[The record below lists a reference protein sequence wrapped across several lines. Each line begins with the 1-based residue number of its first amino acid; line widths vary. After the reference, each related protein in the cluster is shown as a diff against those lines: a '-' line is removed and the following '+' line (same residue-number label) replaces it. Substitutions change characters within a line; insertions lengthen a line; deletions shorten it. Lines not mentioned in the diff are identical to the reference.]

1 MKLNCCLDI
10 IRKDEGMLDCFSS
23 NWIPSC
29 AEFIDVFNHSSC
41 FRSMKID
48 LWRFSLFDALNK
60 KKKIHIRR
68 VKFAYNL
75 GFLTLFLTKNTSLL
89 SFNYFSYWST

>member
-1 MKLNCCLDI
+1 
-10 IRKDEGMLDCFSS
+10 MLDCFSS

-48 LWRFSLFDALNK
+48 LFDAFPSSTLFPLRRFEQE
-60 KKKIHIRR
+60 KKI
-68 VKFAYNL
+68 
-75 GFLTLFLTKNTSLL
+75 TLEGLSLL
-89 SFNYFSYWST
+89 II